1 MPNKYVNSESS
12 KLESPIEKHQ
22 IGAVDFMGDA
32 QAGSRET
39 PDSYSKRRLNRLLK
53 DADVVKSCYNDG
65 LDMASCATCV
75 QK

>member
-22 IGAVDFMGDA
+22 IGSVPGVDFMGDA

-39 PDSYSKRRLNRLLK
+39 PDSY
-53 DADVVKSCYNDG
+53 
-65 LDMASCATCV
+65 
-75 QK
+75 